1 MDGINVV
8 GAQNVQKSDQ
18 FDRNNQI
25 DKEMFLKLL
34 VAQLKHQ
41 DPLSPVDNND
51 FLNQSV
57 QFSTLE
63 AIQNLTKDFSQMKA
77 MEYLGKEVSFRV
89 SESSNV
95 FVGKVDSV
103 SVSQSGN
110 VTVNIGEKSISPENI
125 IGIGLSEQDK

>member
-51 FLNQSV
+51 FLIN
-57 QFSTLE
+57 QFSFQLLKRFKT
-63 AIQNLTKDFSQMKA
+63 
-77 MEYLGKEVSFRV
+77 
-89 SESSNV
+89 
-95 FVGKVDSV
+95 
-103 SVSQSGN
+103 
-110 VTVNIGEKSISPENI
+110 
-125 IGIGLSEQDK
+125 